1 VGGAGHVPN
10 GLAAA
15 QTTYNIGQFSP
26 SLIIQFDFNRFV
38 ITVAV
43 AWLKAQASNKAD
55 TLAYVKTHL
64 ADDGTIYGDRY
75 VGFGFT
81 WNPNQKGKMIVDRI
95 VEGSPASKVLKS
107 GDDFIEVEGIKVSE
121 DTIGK
126 LPFRGKPGES
136 VSAIVMRDGKSV
148 AIEVARG
155 IVSNEYGK
163 ADLLAQIEM
172 GEEADWSAELTVNEV
187 LSKDDVVYV
196 WTTVKDIDVLVDLP
210 FENHVVTRFQFN
222 ADGKVQAL
230 GSLSE
235 DRFVLEQTGHTI
247 SR

>member
-1 VGGAGHVPN
+1 MS
-10 GLAAA
+10 LSA
-15 QTTYNIGQFSP
+15 Q
-26 SLIIQFDFNRFV
+26 SLC
-38 ITVAV
+38 VA
-43 AWLKAQASNKAD
+43 
-55 TLAYVKTHL
+55 
-64 ADDGTIYGDRY
+64 
-75 VGFGFT
+75 
-81 WNPNQKGKMIVDRI
+81 
-95 VEGSPASKVLKS
+95 E
-107 GDDFIEVEGIKVSE
+107 
-121 DTIGK
+121 
-126 LPFRGKPGES
+126 
-136 VSAIVMRDGKSV
+136 KSV

-196 WTTVKDIDVLVDLP
+196 WTTAKDIDVLVDLP

>member
-1 VGGAGHVPN
+1 MGGAGHVAN

-107 GDDFIEVEGIKVSE
+107 GDDFIKW
-121 DTIGK
+121 
-126 LPFRGKPGES
+126 
-136 VSAIVMRDGKSV
+136 
-148 AIEVARG
+148 
-155 IVSNEYGK
+155 K
-163 ADLLAQIEM
+163 A
-172 GEEADWSAELTVNEV
+172 
-187 LSKDDVVYV
+187 SK
-196 WTTVKDIDVLVDLP
+196 
-210 FENHVVTRFQFN
+210 
-222 ADGKVQAL
+222 
-230 GSLSE
+230 
-235 DRFVLEQTGHTI
+235 
-247 SR
+247 

>member
-1 VGGAGHVPN
+1 
-10 GLAAA
+10 
-15 QTTYNIGQFSP
+15 
-26 SLIIQFDFNRFV
+26 
-38 ITVAV
+38 
-43 AWLKAQASNKAD
+43 
-55 TLAYVKTHL
+55 
-64 ADDGTIYGDRY
+64 
-75 VGFGFT
+75 
-81 WNPNQKGKMIVDRI
+81 MIVDRI

-187 LSKDDVVYV
+187 LSKDDVVYA
-196 WTTVKDIDVLVDLP
+196 WTTAKDIDVLVDLP